1 MRLRDGA
8 IVEATAFFD
17 TIEFNEFWARVSP

>member
-1 MRLRDGA
+1 VWLRDGA

-17 TIEFNEFWARVSP
+17 TVECNEFWARVSP